1 MKLKVGRW
9 LVAAALGFATPA
21 LASADRLV
29 VDLAAEPS
37 TLDPQIQWNPDSY
50 YVYRNIFDN
59 LVTRDDKGDI
69 IPQIATSW
77 RSLSNTE
84 ILFTLRGDVTFHD
97 GSKLT
102 AEDVA
107 FSIKRI
113 TDASFG
119 SPQRGQFDKIVAA
132 VPLSTT
138 EVKLVTD
145 GPYPALLAQLVKL
158 SIVPKAVVEKVG
170 NDPFN
175 LKPVGSGPYRFES
188 WQRGVAVTL
197 KRNDDYWGT
206 KGPFPTVLF
215 RAVPDGATRV
225 ANLQAGSSDLAVGLD
240 NDQLAQF
247 KMSQRVKPLTALT
260 ERLAYLRL
268 NPNQPPFDNPK
279 IREAV
284 ARAVDKQ
291 GIIDGIL
298 GGQEKPIAQMLTP
311 AHFGWAEGI
320 AGPTYDP
327 ARAKAL
333 VAEAGAAAKV
343 PFALTTAPFFDQRVV
358 QAIQQQ
364 LRDVGFEVTITLVDT
379 PSFLQRTQRG
389 PIDSPILAISR
400 SSCACQDAD
409 GALYQLFHSGNG
421 WTIVENNEIDGLLD
435 RARATLDPAARLAD
449 YRKIHEI
456 VAATLPVVPLYQTV
470 VGYGAAK
477 PLQFTPTPNESL
489 FLNRMRWGE

>member
-9 LVAAALGFATPA
+9 LVAAALGFAAPA

-84 ILFTLRGDVTFHD
+84 ILFTLRSDVTFHD

-132 VPLSTT
+132 VPLSAT

-225 ANLQAGSSDLAVGLD
+225 ANLQAGSSD
-240 NDQLAQF
+240 
-247 KMSQRVKPLTALT
+247 P
-260 ERLAYLRL
+260 
-268 NPNQPPFDNPK
+268 
-279 IREAV
+279 
-284 ARAVDKQ
+284 
-291 GIIDGIL
+291 
-298 GGQEKPIAQMLTP
+298 
-311 AHFGWAEGI
+311 
-320 AGPTYDP
+320 
-327 ARAKAL
+327 
-333 VAEAGAAAKV
+333 V
-343 PFALTTAPFFDQRVV
+343 P
-358 QAIQQQ
+358 
-364 LRDVGFEVTITLVDT
+364 
-379 PSFLQRTQRG
+379 
-389 PIDSPILAISR
+389 
-400 SSCACQDAD
+400 
-409 GALYQLFHSGNG
+409 
-421 WTIVENNEIDGLLD
+421 
-435 RARATLDPAARLAD
+435 
-449 YRKIHEI
+449 
-456 VAATLPVVPLYQTV
+456 
-470 VGYGAAK
+470 
-477 PLQFTPTPNESL
+477 
-489 FLNRMRWGE
+489 

>member
-1 MKLKVGRW
+1 MHTSFTW
-9 LVAAALGFATPA
+9 LVAAGLTLATPA
-21 LASADRLV
+21 FAGADRFV

-37 TLDPQIQWNPDSY
+37 TLDPQLQWNPDSY

-59 LVTRDDKGDI
+59 LVTRDDKGQI
-69 IPQIATSW
+69 VPQIATAW
-77 RSLSNTE
+77 RNVSDTE
-84 ILFTLRGDVTFHD
+84 IVFTLRPDVTFHD
-97 GSKLT
+97 GSSLT

-107 FSIKRI
+107 FSIARI
-113 TDASFG
+113 TDASFA
-119 SPQRGQFDKIVAA
+119 SPQRGQFNKIVQA
-132 VPLSTT
+132 VPLSAT

-158 SIVPKAVVEKVG
+158 SIVPKKIVEATGK
-170 NDPFN
+170 DAFN

-197 KRNDDYWGT
+197 TRNDQYWGT
-206 KGPFPTVLF
+206 KGQFPSAVF
-215 RAVPDGATRV
+215 RAIPDSATRL
-225 ANLQAGSSDLAVGLD
+225 ADLQAGSADLAVGLD
-240 NDQLAQF
+240 SDQLAQL
-247 KMSQRVKPLTALT
+247 KDTQRAKPLTALT

-268 NPNQPPFDNPK
+268 NPNRPPFDNPK

-311 AHFGWAEGI
+311 AHFGWVDGIEGP
-320 AGPTYDP
+320 AFDP

-333 VAEAGAAAKV
+333 VTEAGPAGKV
-343 PFALTTAPFFDQRVV
+343 AIPLTTAPFFDQRVV

-364 LRDVGFEVTITLVDT
+364 LRDVGLNVTIELIDT

-389 PIDSPILAISR
+389 PLDAPVLAISR

-409 GALYQLFHSGNG
+409 GALYELFHAGSG
-421 WTIVENNEIDGLLD
+421 WTIVENKEVDALLD
-435 RARATLDPAARLAD
+435 RARAALDPVARLAD
-449 YRKIHEI
+449 YRKVHEI
-456 VAATLPVVPLYQTV
+456 IAATLPVVPLYQTV
-470 VGYGAAK
+470 AGYGAAK
-477 PLQFTPTPNESL
+477 PVQFTPTPNESL
-489 FLNRMRWGE
+489 FLNRIRWTD